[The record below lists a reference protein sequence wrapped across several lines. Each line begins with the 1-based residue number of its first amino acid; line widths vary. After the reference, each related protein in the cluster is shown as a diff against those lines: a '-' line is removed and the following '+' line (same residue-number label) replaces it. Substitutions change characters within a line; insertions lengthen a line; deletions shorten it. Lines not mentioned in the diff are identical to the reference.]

1 MLSLRIAV
9 NDDELRNLLA
19 RWMVKKR
26 KTILEGLVT
35 VARTTCKAFMDY
47 TLPSD
52 PAKLESKVAGDIRR
66 AYASPSRV
74 FIDIRKNDQQA
85 ADAFWYFQ
93 KIGKYA
99 TAQKIMAADSPSFSD
114 LKFQPFDNGAA
125 HKAARG
131 ARGHVPKSARPAFV
145 VKGVGS
151 TKKLSRY
158 IAEKQSRV
166 GMAKAGWLS
175 AWRELGRVRDV
186 PQWVRRAEKSSGGNL
201 GSVDKQFTGKASQHI
216 LIHNHVMHSDDAF
229 MKKWRATIEQAASNN
244 LALFLKIQLG
254 DIKP

>member
-1 MLSLRIAV
+1 MLSVRIAV

-131 ARGHVPKSARPAFV
+131 ARGHVARSTQPAFV
-145 VKGVGS
+145 LKGNP
-151 TKKLSRY
+151 KKLSKY

-229 MKKWRATIEQAASNN
+229 MKKWRATIEQVASNN

-254 DIKP
+254 QIKP

>member
-9 NDDELRNLLA
+9 DDDELRNLMA

-47 TLPSD
+47 TLPSE
-52 PAKLESKVAGDIRR
+52 PTKMEKNVAGDIRR

-74 FIDIRKNDQQA
+74 YLDIRNKDPQA

-99 TAQKIMAADSPSFSD
+99 TAQKIMATESPSFSD
-114 LKFQPFDNGAA
+114 LRFQPFDGGAA

-131 ARGHVPKSARPAFV
+131 NRGHVARSTKPAFIP
-145 VKGVGS
+145 KGVS
-151 TKKLSRY
+151 ATNKLSKY
-158 IAEKQSRV
+158 IAAKQTQV
-166 GMAKAGWLS
+166 GTAKAGWVA
-175 AWRELGRVRDV
+175 AWRDLGRVREV
-186 PQWVRRAEKSSGGNL
+186 PQWVRRAERSKTGVL
-201 GSVDKQFTGKASQHI
+201 GSAEKHFHGQTSQHV
-216 LIHNHVMHSDDAF
+216 LIHNHVIYSDDAF
-229 MKKWRATIEQAASNN
+229 MKKWRATIEQVASNN
-244 LALFLKIQLG
+244 LALFLRIQLG
-254 DIKP
+254 EIKV